1 MKKFLTIAILLMLA
15 GSTFAQFEEGERI
28 TFKSIKPRFGFC
40 TLDSAVAKVFY
51 IPWPTTRW
59 SQQTTLDTVALTTAH
74 PAYQRQELQAT
85 GDVFVQVLMDTVT
98 RDESD
103 SLIAWI
109 KPYTYDYNKEAWAES
124 ANDSTFLVLDTPG
137 VYAQAGVDYLD
148 WTHGKTYTVQLSN
161 ELWSS
166 GGFTLHFKQYTYNT
180 AGASSRAFVGVF
192 FVQ

>member
-85 GDVFVQVLMDTVT
+85 GDVFIGVVLEEITA
-98 RDESD
+98 ESD

-109 KPYTYDYNKEAWAES
+109 KPYWFDTTKESWYES

-148 WTHGKTYTVQLSN
+148 WTTAKSYSVQLSN

-166 GGFTLHFKQYTYNT
+166 GGFTLTFKQYTYDN
-180 AGASSRAFVGVF
+180 AGASTRVNLSVY